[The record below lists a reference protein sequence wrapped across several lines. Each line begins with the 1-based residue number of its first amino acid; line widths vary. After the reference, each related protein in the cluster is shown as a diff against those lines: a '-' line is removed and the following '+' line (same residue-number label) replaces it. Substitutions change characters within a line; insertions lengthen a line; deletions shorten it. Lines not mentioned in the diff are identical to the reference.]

1 MTIIFALLMLAAG
14 VALLARGYRLA
25 RFIIPLWGF
34 VAGLSIGGA
43 IIADMDSAPFLG
55 TVLGV
60 LVGLVLGAIFALLAY
75 LYYAAAV
82 VILAA
87 AAGYWA
93 GSSFITLLG
102 FDPGFISAAVGL
114 LAGIA
119 VALAAILSNAPKYVL
134 IFLTAMAGAMAT
146 VGGLLLLFN
155 QIPLDSFSYA
165 AVNQALN
172 VSFGWTIVAVAFM
185 VTGIVFQVRT
195 TENYTLEAWMAG
207 DHTTGYGTGHGHG
220 VSKV

>member
-1 MTIIFALLMLAAG
+1 MRILFALLILLAG
-14 VALLARGYRLA
+14 VALLARGYRFA
-25 RFIIPLWGF
+25 RILIPLWGF
-34 VAGLSIGGA
+34 IAGLSIGGA

-55 TVLGV
+55 TVLGI

-102 FDPGFISAAVGL
+102 FDAGFLSAAVGL

-119 VALAAILSNAPKYVL
+119 VAVAAILSNAPKYVL
-134 IFLTAMAGAMAT
+134 IFLTAMAGAMAV
-146 VGGLLLLFN
+146 VGGVLLLFN

-165 AVNQALN
+165 AVNQALS
-172 VSFGWTIVAVAFM
+172 VSFVWTIVAVASM
-185 VTGIVFQVRT
+185 IAGIVFQVRT
-195 TENYTLEAWMAG
+195 TENYTLEAWITG
-207 DHTTGYGTGHGHG
+207 DHTTGYDAGHG